1 MRSSVPGMVIGL
13 ILVVCMLIVS
23 PLYYVSIIE
32 WAKAESEIMS
42 DTSNLIDKVIDTRV
56 LTDDMLADYNIAV
69 AAKAIKYRTT
79 IIRETKIVNPDPLN
93 PGNTYTTYVLVDDLS
108 TWEQGD
114 IITITVEP
122 IGESIY
128 SRVSK
133 SMLGLSV
140 DSDGFTRSG
149 RVR

>member
-56 LTDDMLADYNIAV
+56 LYLIALAAT
-69 AAKAIKYRTT
+69 AI
-79 IIRETKIVNPDPLN
+79 L
-93 PGNTYTTYVLVDDLS
+93 
-108 TWEQGD
+108 
-114 IITITVEP
+114 
-122 IGESIY
+122 
-128 SRVSK
+128 
-133 SMLGLSV
+133 
-140 DSDGFTRSG
+140 
-149 RVR
+149 